1 MMPQEIKDIRPS
13 MRVLMTP
20 AMRDAIGA
28 VCLNDETTQPLDE
41 LAQAYDNEIANLT
54 LYADAIDAA
63 RQDSKIDDD
72 LEIDDCPS
80 ISQSGV
86 GVWVSSWIY
95 VSTGETKS

>member
-1 MMPQEIKDIRPS
+1 

-54 LYADAIDAA
+54 LYADVIDAA
-63 RQDSKIDDD
+63 RQDRKIDDD

-86 GVWVSSWIY
+86 GVWVSFWIY
-95 VSTGETKS
+95 VSTGETES